1 MTSRPLTLLAFCVT
15 VAVADFPW
23 LSPVYDQIFQV
34 ALPMPI
40 VKVPLRTHI
49 SPATNLP
56 MDYYEVEIKPV
67 EVQVYPKL
75 GKTRLVGYDGQN
87 PGPTFHMTRGREAV
101 VRFINNGDRANS
113 VHLHG
118 SYTRAPFDGWAEDT
132 TEPGQY
138 KDYYYPNG
146 QNARTLWYH
155 DHAIDHTAE
164 NAYYGQAGFYILHD
178 PDELKI
184 PGLPQG
190 EFDIPLALAAKRY
203 NPDGS
208 LWDPEANNEETSV
221 YGDVFHVNGQPWP
234 FLKVQPRKYRFR
246 VLNTGISRS
255 YQLYFEP
262 DKTPGTRSQMTV
274 VGSDAG
280 LTQSPVKT
288 TQLDISI
295 AERWEVVF
303 DFTGFSGQ
311 NVTLKNNRQVAADI
325 DYNSTDK
332 VMRFVVGTATT
343 GVVSKDE
350 LPAVLRTVPFPTPKT
365 GIDRS
370 FEFQHSNSRWQIN
383 DQVWSDGPGA
393 RVLAKPERGAIEV
406 WELKNGGGGW
416 SHPIH
421 IHLVDFQITSRV
433 GGRGQVLPYEAVS
446 LKDVIWLDTGETV
459 KVIARYAPWDG
470 LYMFHCHNL
479 IHEDHEMMAAFNVTV
494 LADLGYNDTTRF
506 LDPMEPRYRAVSYP
520 ASDFAARTGAF
531 FNSEIDAKLDFFANL
546 DAYAH
551 EADADAALV
560 SYWKTHVAGV
570 GSTLSTS
577 TKPSSTVGGSSSSSK
592 TSGTSSGKSSTTTTA
607 KSSTTKT
614 STTSKSSGATSA
626 T

>member
-1 MTSRPLTLLAFCVT
+1 MICQTLAWLAFYAT
-15 VAVADFPW
+15 VATADFPW
-23 LSPVYDQIFQV
+23 LSPVYDQTFQV
-34 ALPMPI
+34 ALPIPSI
-40 VKVPLRTHI
+40 KVPKRTHT
-49 SPATNLP
+49 SPATGLP
-56 MDYYEVEIKPV
+56 MDYYEVDIKPL
-67 EVQVYPKL
+67 EVQVYPNL

-87 PGPTFHMTRGREAV
+87 PGPTFMMTKGREAV
-101 VRFINNGDRANS
+101 VRFINHADRANS

-118 SYTRAPFDGWAEDT
+118 SYTRAPFDGWADDT

-190 EFDIPLALAAKRY
+190 DFDIPLALAAKRY

-221 YGDVFHVNGQPWP
+221 FGDVFHVNGQPWP
-234 FLKVQPRKYRFR
+234 FLKVEPRKYRFR

-262 DKTPGTRSQMTV
+262 DKTPGTRSAMTV

-280 LTQSPVKT
+280 LTAKPVQT

-303 DFTGFSGQ
+303 DFTSFSGQ

-332 VMRFVVGTATT
+332 VMRFVVGTSTT

-365 GIDRS
+365 TVDRS
-370 FEFQHSNSRWQIN
+370 FEFQHSNGRWQIN
-383 DQVWSDGPGA
+383 GEVWSDGPEA

-433 GGRGQVLPYEAVS
+433 GGRGQVLPYEAVA
-446 LKDVIWLDTGETV
+446 LKDVIWLNTGETV
-459 KVIARYAPWDG
+459 RVIARYAPWDG

-506 LDPMEPRYRAVSYP
+506 LDPMEPRYRAVDYP
-520 ASDFAARTGAF
+520 ASDFTSHTGVFSDSA
-531 FNSEIDAKLDFFANL
+531 IDQKLDFFANL

-560 SYWKTHVAGV
+560 SYWKTHVAGAPN
-570 GSTLSTS
+570 TLSTS
-577 TKPSSTVGGSSSSSK
+577 TK
-592 TSGTSSGKSSTTTTA
+592 SSTTTTSS
-607 KSSTTKT
+607 KSSTTSTVKTTKSSSST
-614 STTSKSSGATSA
+614 STKSTASSSA
-626 T
+626 V

>member
-1 MTSRPLTLLAFCVT
+1 MICQTLAWLAFCAT
-15 VAVADFPW
+15 VATADFPW

-34 ALPMPI
+34 ALPIPSI
-40 VKVPLRTHI
+40 KVPKRTHT
-49 SPATNLP
+49 SPATGLL
-56 MDYYEVEIKPV
+56 MDYYEVDIKPL
-67 EVQVYPKL
+67 EVQVYPNL

-87 PGPTFHMTRGREAV
+87 PGPTFMMTKGREAV
-101 VRFINNGDRANS
+101 VRFINHADRANS
-113 VHLHG
+113 
-118 SYTRAPFDGWAEDT
+118 DGWADDT

-155 DHAIDHTAE
+155 DHAIDHTVE

-190 EFDIPLALAAKRY
+190 DFDIPLTLAAKRY

-221 YGDVFHVNGQPWP
+221 FVE
-234 FLKVQPRKYRFR
+234 PRKHRFR
-246 VLNTGISRS
+246 ILNTGISRS

-262 DKTPGTRSQMTV
+262 DKTPGTRSAMTV
-274 VGSDAG
+274 VGSDTG
-280 LTQSPVKT
+280 LTAKPVQT

-303 DFTGFSGQ
+303 DFTSFSGQ

-325 DYNSTDK
+325 DYNSTDQ
-332 VMRFVVGTATT
+332 VMNQSGHCQRECLDADFLLGFVVGTSTT

-365 GIDRS
+365 TVDRS
-370 FEFQHSNSRWQIN
+370 FEFQHSNGRWQIN
-383 DQVWSDGPGA
+383 GEVWSDGPEA

-406 WELKNGGGGW
+406 WELKNVGGGW

-421 IHLVDFQITSRV
+421 IHLVDFQITSRI
-433 GGRGQVLPYEAVS
+433 GGRGQVLPYEAVA
-446 LKDVIWLDTGETV
+446 LKDVIWLNTGETV
-459 KVIARYAPWDG
+459 RVIARYAPWDG

-506 LDPMEPRYRAVSYP
+506 LDPMEPRYRARFTSHTGVF
-520 ASDFAARTGAF
+520 SDSA
-531 FNSEIDAKLDFFANL
+531 IDQKLDFFANL

-551 EADADAALV
+551 EADANAALA
-560 SYWKTHVAGV
+560 SYWKTHVAGAPN
-570 GSTLSTS
+570 TLSTS
-577 TKPSSTVGGSSSSSK
+577 TK
-592 TSGTSSGKSSTTTTA
+592 SSTTTTSS
-607 KSSTTKT
+607 KSSTTSTVKTTKSSSST
-614 STTSKSSGATSA
+614 STKSTASSSA
-626 T
+626 V

>member
-1 MTSRPLTLLAFCVT
+1 MICQTLAWLAFCAT
-15 VAVADFPW
+15 VATADFPW

-34 ALPMPI
+34 ALPIPSI
-40 VKVPLRTHI
+40 KVPKRTHT
-49 SPATNLP
+49 SPATGLL
-56 MDYYEVEIKPV
+56 MDYYEVDIKPL
-67 EVQVYPKL
+67 EVQVYPNL

-87 PGPTFHMTRGREAV
+87 PGPTFMMTKGREAV
-101 VRFINNGDRANS
+101 
-113 VHLHG
+113 
-118 SYTRAPFDGWAEDT
+118 DGWADDT

-155 DHAIDHTAE
+155 DHAIDHTVE

-190 EFDIPLALAAKRY
+190 DFDIPLALAAKRY

-221 YGDVFHVNGQPWP
+221 FGDVFHVNGQPWP
-234 FLKVQPRKYRFR
+234 FLKVEPRKHRFR
-246 VLNTGISRS
+246 ILNTGISRS

-262 DKTPGTRSQMTV
+262 DKTPGTRSAMTV
-274 VGSDAG
+274 VGSDTG
-280 LTQSPVKT
+280 LTAKPVQT

-303 DFTGFSGQ
+303 DFTSFSGQ

-332 VMRFVVGTATT
+332 VMRFVVGTSTT

-350 LPAVLRTVPFPTPKT
+350 L
-365 GIDRS
+365 
-370 FEFQHSNSRWQIN
+370 WQIN
-383 DQVWSDGPGA
+383 GEVWSDGPEA

-406 WELKNGGGGW
+406 WELKNVGGGW

-421 IHLVDFQITSRV
+421 IHLVDFQITSRI
-433 GGRGQVLPYEAVS
+433 GGRGQVLPYEAVA
-446 LKDVIWLDTGETV
+446 LKDVIWLNTGETV
-459 KVIARYAPWDG
+459 RVIARYAPWDG

-506 LDPMEPRYRAVSYP
+506 LDPMEPRYRAVDYS
-520 ASDFAARTGAF
+520 ASDLHPIQASFQ
-531 FNSEIDAKLDFFANL
+531 
-546 DAYAH
+546 
-551 EADADAALV
+551 
-560 SYWKTHVAGV
+560 
-570 GSTLSTS
+570 TLRLTRN
-577 TKPSSTVGGSSSSSK
+577 
-592 TSGTSSGKSSTTTTA
+592 
-607 KSSTTKT
+607 
-614 STTSKSSGATSA
+614 
-626 T
+626 